1 MTNKNKEKILLN
13 ITSDQCPIT
22 FVKTKI
28 ALENLK
34 KNQYLVVEIKNEE
47 AIKGMPE
54 SLKELGYTIT
64 KKKSISGGIAAL
76 FILLNCFL
84 AWDRNLEF

>member
-34 KNQYLVVEIKNEE
+34 KNQYLVVEIKNKE
-47 AIKGMPE
+47 AINGMPE
-54 SLKELGYTIT
+54 SLKELGYTIS
-64 KKKSISGGIAAL
+64 KKKAISDEAEIN
-76 FILLNCFL
+76 FYCYFQH
-84 AWDRNLEF
+84 